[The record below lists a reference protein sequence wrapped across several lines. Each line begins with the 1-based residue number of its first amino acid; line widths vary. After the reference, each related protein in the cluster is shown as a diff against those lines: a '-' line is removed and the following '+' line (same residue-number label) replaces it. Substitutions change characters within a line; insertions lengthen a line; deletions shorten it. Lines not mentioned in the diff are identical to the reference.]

1 MGPRHPVLREV
12 VVERR
17 AVLRAMG
24 MGTVAAA
31 LAACGGGGDGGDGQ
45 RAGRGR
51 PVRPADS
58 VRPYDPDRSYWEQG
72 NFAAVQEE
80 VTETGLEVSGAI
92 PSSLTGLYVRNG
104 SNPPTGRSPHWF
116 LGDGMVH
123 GVRLEDGRA
132 AWYRN
137 RWVGT
142 TMHTAGQEFAEAGVP
157 GRDVN
162 QSNVAL
168 AAHAGRLLTLGE
180 VGWPYEIATDDLS
193 TVGPWDFGGRLATA
207 MTAHPKIDPQTGELW
222 FIGYNLL
229 SASVDVHTVD
239 PSGELV
245 RTERVM
251 LPSPVMMHDFQ
262 LTPNYVV
269 LLDLPIVFDI
279 DMAIDGAPF
288 PFRWAPEN
296 GARLG
301 LMPRNATDV
310 RWFEIDPCYVF
321 HTLNAYEDDDRVV
334 LDVIRYSEM
343 WAAGVDDFSGAG
355 NVWRY
360 SLDLARGASSLD
372 QLDDRRVEMPRID
385 PRLQGTRHRYAY
397 AMATGP
403 MGNEGNGRSILYK
416 YDLSAGTAT
425 EHRMPGGMLTDEA
438 VFVPAAGGA
447 EDEGFLIGYA
457 YDGGAKKSELHV
469 LDARDMNELARVRL
483 PSRVPFGFHGLWL
496 PA

>member
-1 MGPRHPVLREV
+1 LVAPFVGCARDESSPPVEGPDPDAGKPWWLRGNYAPVPELEAFDLEV
-12 VVERR
+12 IG
-17 AVLRAMG
+17 ALP
-24 MGTVAAA
+24 AA
-31 LAACGGGGDGGDGQ
+31 LD
-45 RAGRGR
+45 
-51 PVRPADS
+51 
-58 VRPYDPDRSYWEQG
+58 
-72 NFAAVQEE
+72 
-80 VTETGLEVSGAI
+80 
-92 PSSLTGLYVRNG
+92 GLYLRNG
-104 SNPPTGRSPHWF
+104 PNPQSGTSDHWF

-123 GVRLEDGRA
+123 GMRLEAGRA
-132 AWYRN
+132 SFYRS
-137 RWVGT
+137 RY
-142 TMHTAGQEFAEAGVP
+142 
-157 GRDVN
+157 
-162 QSNVAL
+162 VATE
-168 AAHAGRLLTLGE
+168 LLGATGDDTLGPPQPGE
-180 VGWPYEIATDDLS
+180 NPSNTALVQHGGRVLSLCEIGLPYELDSELATKG
-193 TVGPWDFGGRLATA
+193 VYDFGGKLNGA